1 MAEVRKLRKR
11 GTTYRILVKTVL
23 FDAEF
28 IEGFV
33 KRKTMKKQRLLA
45 EK

>member
-1 MAEVRKLRKR
+1 MAEVWKLRKLRNN
-11 GTTYRILVKTVL
+11 YRILVKMAL

-33 KRKTMKKQRLLA
+33 KRKTIKNQRLLA
-45 EK
+45 QK